1 MSKGQLTPTTF
12 EGVVDFANQIA
23 KSQMVPQSFRGKP
36 EDIIVAVQWG
46 NEVGLGPMA
55 ALQGISVIN
64 GKPSLGGE
72 AMLALVSSH
81 PAFGGCE
88 ERIEEKNGEYTAVC
102 TVKRVILGKEV
113 EKTFTFSQADAV
125 RAGLWNKKGS
135 PWGSY
140 PKRMLQMRARGFALR
155 DSFPDALKG
164 VISSEEAGDMP
175 TDEMRVVNPLDT
187 FFAGG
192 QEELPPTIEHT
203 EPSEGED
210 DPIQLIEIDAYEKP
224 SEAPEQWFFKLPP
237 FKQGQEE
244 EIYHYDTAEDW
255 CVEFSSQMNSMGD
268 DDEFTP
274 EERRHNIKE
283 MKTCNDEIIE
293 RIKSERSELVAG
305 IQNGYLKKLRQLS
318 AKAKEANN
326 G

>member
-1 MSKGQLTPTTF
+1 MTKGQLTPTTF

-46 NEVGLGPMA
+46 NEVGLRPMA

-125 RAGLWNKKGS
+125 RAGLWNKERS
-135 PWGSY
+135 PWKSY

-175 TDEMRVVNPLDT
+175 TDQMKVVNPLDT
-187 FFAGG
+187 FFEDS
-192 QEELPPTIEHT
+192 QEELPPTIVHT
-203 EPSEGED
+203 EPSKGED
-210 DPIQLIEIDAYEKP
+210 DPIQLIEIDAVQEP
-224 SEAPEQWFFKLPP
+224 SEGADQWFFKLPP
-237 FKQGQEE
+237 FKKGQEE
-244 EIYHYDTAEDW
+244 EIYHYETAEDW
-255 CVEFSSQMNSMGD
+255 CVEFSSQINSMAD
-268 DDEFTP
+268 DDEFTF

-283 MKTCNDEIIE
+283 MKTANNPTID
-293 RIKSERSELVAG
+293 RIKSERQELVKG
-305 IQNGYLKKLRQLS
+305 IEQGYLKILRKLS
-318 AKAKEANN
+318 AQAKEANN